1 MKKMLF
7 KTILLGIAAVSLS
20 DTAKACSCAG
30 SGNICEYLNLNPN
43 AVFFRIRVDTLLP
56 PVQSLPFPDYGV
68 TIIDQYNGNQT
79 ISQTYWLTGENMGSC
94 ARSLDPDAQ
103 VGDTF
108 LVTLLHAD
116 DDTGSL
122 WTCSFVQRI
131 KNDSLYE
138 ADQPSFPINALQD
151 TITTCLERNV
161 GTKNVDLFHSIHIYP
176 NPARE
181 MLNINNES
189 GATVL
194 SVELLDITGR
204 KVLHQEGKN
213 LNELPVGPINN
224 GLYFIRIRTD
234 EGIITRKINIEK

>member
-20 DTAKACSCAG
+20 DTAKACSCPG
-30 SGNICEYLNLNPN
+30 SGNICEYLNLYPN

-94 ARSLDPDAQ
+94 ARSLHPDAQ

-108 LVTLLHAD
+108 LITLSRAD
-116 DDTGSL
+116 EDTGSL

-151 TITTCLERNV
+151 TITTCLEHNV
-161 GTKNVDLFHSIHIYP
+161 STKNVDLFHSIHIYP
-176 NPARE
+176 NPVRE
-181 MLNINNES
+181 VLNINNES

-213 LNELPVGPINN
+213 SSSVPLEKLNN
-224 GLYFIRIRTD
+224 GFYFLQIKTD
-234 EGIITRKINIEK
+234 KGILNRKIQIER